1 MIGATV
7 TVALLLFFGWLLF
20 DENDWGEPME

>member
-1 MIGATV
+1 MIGAVV

-20 DENDWGEPME
+20 DKDDWGKPME